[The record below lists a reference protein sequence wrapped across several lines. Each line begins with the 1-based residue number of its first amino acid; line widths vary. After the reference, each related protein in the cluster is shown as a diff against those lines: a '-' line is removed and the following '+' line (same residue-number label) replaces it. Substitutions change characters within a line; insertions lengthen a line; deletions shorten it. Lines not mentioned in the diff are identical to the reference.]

1 MLTFNHKKLS
11 VFLFGIILVFIS
23 CNKSSDKGVD
33 FELKEG
39 DLLFQD
45 LDCGPFC
52 DAIEKVTRGYNGAN
66 FSHIGIIA
74 KDSTKNFIVI
84 EAQPTGVNTTTLK
97 DFLGRSFNKNGHPKV
112 VVGRLKQK
120 YRNLIPSAI
129 GKAYSLIGKPYDKV
143 FDINNDAYYC
153 SELIYE
159 IFLFANNGEPIF
171 RLQPMTFKD
180 PFTDNTFPAW
190 QEYFSELDVS
200 IPESK
205 PGINPGSISC
215 SPVINIVHYYGIPS
229 GGILRIKN

>member
-1 MLTFNHKKLS
+1 MLTFNHKKLT
-11 VFLFGIILVFIS
+11 ILLIAININFIG
-23 CNKSSDKGVD
+23 CDKSSEKGD
-33 FELKEG
+33 NFELRQG

-52 DAIEKVTRGYNGAN
+52 DAIEKVTQGYNGAN
-66 FSHIGIIA
+66 FSHIGIVA
-74 KDSTKNFIVI
+74 GDSIENFVVI
-84 EAQPTGVNTTTLK
+84 EAQLTGVDTTHLEV
-97 DFLGRSFNKNGHPKV
+97 FLRHSLDLSGQPKV

-159 IFLFANNGEPIF
+159 IFLFANSGKPIF
-171 RLQPMTFKD
+171 KLQPMTFKD
-180 PFTDNTFPAW
+180 PTTDSTFPAW
-190 QEYFSELDVS
+190 KEYFLESDVS
-200 IPESK
+200 IPEGE

-215 SPVINIVHYYGIPS
+215 SPIINIVHYYGIPS
-229 GGILRIKN
+229 GWNK

>member
-1 MLTFNHKKLS
+1 MKT
-11 VFLFGIILVFIS
+11 VS
-23 CNKSSDKGVD
+23 CNNGSEKSVD
-33 FELKEG
+33 FELKVG

-45 LDCGPFC
+45 IDCGPFC
-52 DAIEKVTRGYNGAN
+52 DAIEKVTQGYNGAD

-74 KDSTKNFIVI
+74 KDSIKNFIVI
-84 EAQPTGVNTTTLK
+84 EAQPTGVDTTHLEV
-97 DFLGRSFNKNGHPKV
+97 FLRNSIDLDGQPKV

-129 GKAYSLIGKPYDKV
+129 EKAFSLIGKPYDKV

-159 IFLFANNGEPIF
+159 IFLFANNDEPIF
-171 RLQPMTFKD
+171 KLQPMTFKD
-180 PFTDNTFPAW
+180 PTTDSTFPVW
-190 QEYFSELDVS
+190 KEYFSELDVP

-229 GGILRIKN
+229 GGKK